1 MSLPADRQRIR
12 TTALIVASS
21 LFMEQLDSTV
31 LATALP
37 TMAQSFGVS
46 PMHMSVGLT
55 SYMLSL
61 AVFLPASGWV
71 ADRYGARRVF
81 CTAIGLF
88 TLGSILCGQAPSL
101 GLLVASRLLQGLG
114 GAMMV
119 PVGRL
124 LLLRSIPKEEMVAA
138 MAWFL
143 VPALIGPV
151 VGPPLGGL
159 IVTHLSW
166 RWIFYINLPIGLI
179 GLGLV
184 LRYIEDVRES
194 HPEPFDWRGLII
206 SGTALSCLIFGLELV
221 SRGALAMP
229 TAAIVLAVG
238 AASLALYLW
247 HAGRHPAPIL
257 DIALMRVPSFR
268 ISVAAGSLTRISGGA
283 LPFLLPLMMQLGF
296 GMSAEQS
303 GLVTFAAAAG
313 SMAMKA
319 AATPIL
325 RRFGFRRTLMW
336 NGVLASALIAVIA
349 AFRPGWPLPLIYA
362 VLLVGGFFQSL
373 QFTAYNTLAYA
384 EIEKPKMSAAIAFY
398 TTAQQMMLSLGI
410 CAGALALNAALAWSG
425 RGEARLADFAAAF
438 LAVASVSVFAAPVCA
453 RLTDTA
459 GDDIA
464 GRGSNVQHTGMR

>member
-1 MSLPADRQRIR
+1 MTTTLSRQRIR

-21 LFMEQLDSTV
+21 LFMEQMDSTV

-37 TMAQSFGVS
+37 TMADSFGVS

-61 AVFLPASGWV
+61 AVFLPASGWI
-71 ADRYGARRVF
+71 ADRFGARRIF
-81 CTAIGLF
+81 SSAIILF
-88 TLGSILCGQAPSL
+88 TLGSAICGQAPSL
-101 GLLVASRLLQGLG
+101 DALVAARLLQGLG

-124 LLLRSIPKEEMVAA
+124 LLLRSVPKEEMVSA

-159 IVTHLSW
+159 IVTHLNW

-179 GLGLV
+179 GLVLV
-184 LRYIEDVRES
+184 RLFIEDVREP
-194 HPEPFDWRGLII
+194 HGEPFDWLGLVI
-206 SGTALSCLIFGLELV
+206 SGVALSCLIFGLELV
-221 SRGALAMP
+221 SRGALAMND
-229 TAAIVLAVG
+229 ALMVLAVG
-238 AASLALYLW
+238 LVSLAFYLR
-247 HAGRHPAPIL
+247 HAGKHPAPIIDL
-257 DIALMRVPSFR
+257 RLMQVQSFR
-268 ISVAAGSLTRISGGA
+268 ISVYAGSLTRMSGGA

-303 GLVTFAAAAG
+303 GLITFATAAG
-313 SMAMKA
+313 SMTMKA

-325 RRFGFRRTLMW
+325 RRFGYRRTLIW
-336 NGVLASALIAVIA
+336 NALVASATIALIA
-349 AFRPGWPLPLIYA
+349 AFRPGWPVVAIYA
-362 VLLVGGFFQSL
+362 VLLCGGFFQSL

-384 EIEKPKMSAAIAFY
+384 DIGRPKMSAAIAFY

-410 CAGALALNAALAWSG
+410 CMGALMLNGAVSWF
-425 RGEARLADFAAAF
+425 ADGKPLLRDFSVAF
-438 LAVASVSVFAAPVCA
+438 LAVSAISAFASLVCV
-453 RLTDTA
+453 RLSPHA
-459 GDDIA
+459 GDDLA
-464 GRGSNVQHTGMR
+464 GRSNVQHSGMR